1 MQAMKSALLGAV
13 LLLLALAAGGAVT
26 PPCPAPQSPRNI
38 NPRAVPSP
46 YNGRSTHSIVE
57 SVSPSQDEVRYWPR
71 GAAGPIETLYRCS
84 QHYHVPV
91 EDVQGCA
98 AETEVITPPGTPPAR
113 VPAPGQ
119 WIEVHTAYASD
130 KPPVPCPDPESLDCC
145 KGKTVLVLGFSAT
158 VAVGGGDQPILT
170 PPSRRLAEWSGSSTG
185 PDKEGPTACKEP
197 AAAWSFRLGC
207 NFKVGEAQLGK
218 HFPGGPQAARAV
230 QGGARVS
237 RDLFLVT
244 PKP

>member
-1 MQAMKSALLGAV
+1 MKPIKSV
-13 LLLLALAAGGAVT
+13 LLSGVLLSMALAAGGAVT
-26 PPCPAPQSPRNI
+26 PPCPVPQAPRNV

-46 YNGRSTHSIVE
+46 YNGRSDHSIVV
-57 SVSPSQDEVRYWPR
+57 SVSPTGDEVRYQARVP
-71 GAAGPIETLYRCS
+71 GAPIETLYRCG

-98 AETEVITPPGTPPAR
+98 AETEVVTPPGAPPSF

-119 WIEVHTAYASD
+119 WIEVHTVYASD
-130 KPPVPCPDPESLDCC
+130 KPPVPCPDPESLNCC
-145 KGKTVLVLGFSAT
+145 KGKTILALGFSAT
-158 VAVGGGDQPILT
+158 VAAGGGDQPILT
-170 PPSRRLAEWSGSSTG
+170 PASRQLAEWSGSNTG
-185 PDKEGPTACKEP
+185 PDKPGPTACKETGV
-197 AAAWSFRLGC
+197 AWSFRLGC
-207 NFKVGEAQLGK
+207 AFKVGETQLRNRL
-218 HFPGGPQAARAV
+218 PGGPQAARAV